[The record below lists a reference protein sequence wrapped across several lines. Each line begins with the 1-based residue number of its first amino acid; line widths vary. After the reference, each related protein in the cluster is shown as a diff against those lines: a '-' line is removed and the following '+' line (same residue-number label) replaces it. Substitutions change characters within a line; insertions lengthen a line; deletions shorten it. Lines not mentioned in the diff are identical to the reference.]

1 MALVVKGKVNIN
13 EFIDLTKME
22 KILPSMFTPVKSVM
36 CSKVDKIMV
45 HENES
50 LSEVNLLKGV
60 KLIDSGYVCLAGLV
74 VTGEWNL
81 PDNCRGGVSVC
92 LVDKRMERADEATLG
107 SYYTAAAKKRFQFK
121 VVPNYAITTQDAM
134 KNVWQVL
141 VNIRNVKMSAGF
153 CPLSLEFVS
162 VCIVYRNNIKLGLRE
177 KITNVRDGGPME
189 LTEEV
194 VDEFMEDVPMSIRLA
209 KFRSRTGKKSD
220 VRKGKNGSSDRLVPN
235 KNYRNVKDFG
245 GMSFKKNDLIGFVL
259 NMSYSI
265 TTPSQFVFLSS
276 AWADP
281 IELIN
286 LCTNALGNQF
296 QTQQARTVVQRQ
308 FSEVWKPS
316 PQVTVRFPDSDFKVY
331 RYNAVLDPL
340 VTALLGAFD
349 TRNRIIEVE
358 NQANPTTAETLDATR
373 RVDDATVAIRSAI
386 NNLIVELIRGTGS
399 YNRSSFE
406 SSSGLVWTSG
416 PAT

>member
-13 EFIDLTKME
+13 EFIDLTKTE
-22 KILPSMFTPVKSVM
+22 KLLPSMFTPVKSVM

-60 KLIDSGYVCLAGLV
+60 KLIEGGYVCLAGLV

-141 VNIRNVKMSAGF
+141 VNIRNVRMSAGF

-177 KITNVRDGGPME
+177 KITSVRDGGPME
-189 LTEEV
+189 LSEEV

-220 VRKGKNGSSDRLVPN
+220 VKKEKVKNNTRSVPN
-235 KNYRNVKDFG
+235 RNHRNGRNFEEVVEKD
-245 GMSFKKNDLIGFVL
+245 NLIG
-259 NMSYSI
+259 
-265 TTPSQFVFLSS
+265 
-276 AWADP
+276 DD
-281 IELIN
+281 
-286 LCTNALGNQF
+286 
-296 QTQQARTVVQRQ
+296 
-308 FSEVWKPS
+308 SETSVAES
-316 PQVTVRFPDSDFKVY
+316 DSF
-331 RYNAVLDPL
+331 
-340 VTALLGAFD
+340 
-349 TRNRIIEVE
+349 
-358 NQANPTTAETLDATR
+358 
-373 RVDDATVAIRSAI
+373 
-386 NNLIVELIRGTGS
+386 
-399 YNRSSFE
+399 
-406 SSSGLVWTSG
+406 
-416 PAT
+416 